1 MRGISPGEEKRR
13 LRLERFVE
21 KESLK
26 TGVKE
31 YGERVVIESIEEVLV
46 VGTGVLESDR
56 LA

>member
-1 MRGISPGEEKRR
+1 M
-13 LRLERFVE
+13 ERFVE

-56 LA
+56 LT